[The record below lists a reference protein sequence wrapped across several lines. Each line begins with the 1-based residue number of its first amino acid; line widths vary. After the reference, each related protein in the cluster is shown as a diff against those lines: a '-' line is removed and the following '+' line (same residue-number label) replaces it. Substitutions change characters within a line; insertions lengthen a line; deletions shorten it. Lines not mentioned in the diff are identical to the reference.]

1 VDSVVE
7 TAGSVASSVGDAVK
21 STFSKLTG
29 KKGGGNDDDEDG
41 EL

>member
-1 VDSVVE
+1 VVE
-7 TAGSVASSVGDAVK
+7 TAGNVASSVGDAVK

-29 KKGGGNDDDEDG
+29 KKGGGDDDEDG